1 MVKAKIIKRGIIKI
15 SVDDL
20 LIKSSLIAGSSKY
33 ATDEVLAANIN
44 EKKTDIK
51 IFSKY
56 LLV

>member
-1 MVKAKIIKRGIIKI
+1 MINTN
-15 SVDDL
+15 DL